1 MTLAFQDNPEQL
13 YPANGLEADITEKV
27 WRIAKVKSRREK
39 SLARFLAGQGIGYYL
54 PMLSR
59 PQSSQKR
66 IRLSLL
72 PVFSGYLFFMASDQ
86 ERHIA
91 FRSNHIARVIEVQ
104 DQSRLIRE
112 LRQIRQ
118 VLSLDTQVYPYHFIS
133 KGQQVRMVR
142 GPLKGLE
149 GIVVKKASRYRLVL
163 SVSELMQSVLVEID
177 SEQVEP
183 VLGQGRQLFR
193 DAGQSTV

>member
-1 MTLAFQDNPEQL
+1 MTLAPQDNPEQL
-13 YPANGLEADITEKV
+13 YPADGLETDNSEKV

-66 IRLSLL
+66 KRLSLL
-72 PVFSGYLFFMASDQ
+72 PVFTGYLFFLASDQ

-91 FRSNHIARVIEVQ
+91 FRSNHIARVIEAR

-112 LRQIRQ
+112 LGQIRR
-118 VLSLDTQVYPYHFIS
+118 VLSLDAPVFPYHFIS
-133 KGQQVRMVR
+133 QGQKVRVIK
-142 GPLKGLE
+142 GPLKGLV
-149 GIVVKKASRYRLVL
+149 GIVVKKESRYRLVL
-163 SVSELMQSVLVEID
+163 SVSELMQSVVVKID

-183 VLGQGRQLFR
+183 LLGQGRQIFR
-193 DAGQSTV
+193 DAGESV